1 MTGLATSPRP
11 QSGCTGEVILT
22 HRRKWGRVGSGF
34 RHPPCGAFK
43 PLSTFE
49 VNRRG
54 GVEPPSPSL
63 FKRLVLSSKPP
74 SIETASKDSTTLRQ
88 KVKAGRH
95 PEVGTD
101 CPLVDKGSYSRPTR
115 QLFVFYYQ
123 TECQR
128 WSSKERLVFGG
139 GIGCC

>member
-1 MTGLATSPRP
+1 VTGLATSPRP
-11 QSGCTGEVILT
+11 QSGCTGEVNLA
-22 HRRKWGRVGSGF
+22 HRINWFGVATSALAGNWGRVGSGF

-101 CPLVDKGSYSRPTR
+101 CPLVD
-115 QLFVFYYQ
+115 
-123 TECQR
+123 
-128 WSSKERLVFGG
+128 
-139 GIGCC
+139 